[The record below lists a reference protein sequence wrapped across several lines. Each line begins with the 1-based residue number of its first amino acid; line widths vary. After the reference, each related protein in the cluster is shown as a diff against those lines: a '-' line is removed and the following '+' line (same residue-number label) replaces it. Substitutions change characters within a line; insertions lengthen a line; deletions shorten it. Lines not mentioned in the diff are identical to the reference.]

1 MDMKTQDMTQAP
13 GSQAELVSALV
24 DGQLQGEAFASTVDW
39 LTHAESARA
48 SWHTYHV
55 VGEVLRTGETQ
66 GCGRDADFLQRL
78 RLGLQQPD
86 RIDRTDRTDRADMFV
101 PVQEVATAIPAVPV
115 KASAEASDETSA
127 ATKLQH
133 TSANDTFFSWK
144 GLGLAAS
151 FAAVVLT
158 GWSLLGSFQPEQT
171 AAQLAQTA
179 VPVQLTPAEAAQTG
193 SLAQAE
199 PLVMMRD
206 PRLDALLAAHKQFG
220 GTSAL
225 QTPAGFLRN
234 ATFEGAGR

>member
-48 SWHTYHV
+48 SWHAYHV
-55 VGEVLRTGETQ
+55 VGEVLRTGEAQ
-66 GCGRDADFLQRL
+66 DCGRDAAFLQRL

-86 RIDRTDRTDRADMFV
+86 RIDRTDMFV
-101 PVQEVATAIPAVPV
+101 PFQEVATAIPAVPV

-179 VPVQLTPAEAAQTG
+179 VSVQLTPAEAAQTG

>member
-1 MDMKTQDMTQAP
+1 MDMKTQDMTQEP

-39 LTHAESARA
+39 LAHAEAARA

-66 GCGRDADFLQRL
+66 GCGRDAAFLQRL
-78 RLGLQQPD
+78 RLGLQQ
-86 RIDRTDRTDRADMFV
+86 TDDKTDKTDKFV
-101 PVQEVATAIPAVPV
+101 PFQEVATAIPAVPV
-115 KASAEASDETSA
+115 ETSDETFA

-158 GWSLLGSFQPEQT
+158 GWTLLGSFQGEQP
-171 AAQLAQTA
+171 AAQLAQT
-179 VPVQLTPAEAAQTG
+179 
-193 SLAQAE
+193 E

-234 ATFEGAGR
+234 ATFEGAAR

>member
-39 LTHAESARA
+39 LAHAEAARA

-66 GCGRDADFLQRL
+66 GYGRDAAFLQRL
-78 RLGLQQPD
+78 RLGLQQ
-86 RIDRTDRTDRADMFV
+86 TDDKTDKFV
-101 PVQEVATAIPAVPV
+101 PFQEVATAIPSVP
-115 KASAEASDETSA
+115 AETSA
-127 ATKLQH
+127 AKSAETKLQY

-144 GLGLAAS
+144 SFGLAAS

-158 GWSLLGSFQPEQT
+158 GWSLLGSFQREQT

-234 ATFEGAGR
+234 ATFEGAAR

>member
-1 MDMKTQDMTQAP
+1 MDMKTQDMTQEP

-24 DGQLQGEAFASTVDW
+24 DGQLKGEAFASTVDW
-39 LTHAESARA
+39 LAHAEVARA

-66 GCGRDADFLQRL
+66 GCGRDAAFLQRL
-78 RLGLQQPD
+78 RLGLQQ
-86 RIDRTDRTDRADMFV
+86 TDMTDRADRTDKLV
-101 PVQEVATAIPAVPV
+101 PFQEMATAISAVP
-115 KASAEASDETSA
+115 AETGAE
-127 ATKLQH
+127 TKLQH

-158 GWSLLGSFQPEQT
+158 GWTLLGSFQREQS

-179 VPVQLTPAEAAQTG
+179 VPVQPSPAEAAQAG

-234 ATFEGAGR
+234 ATFEGAAR

>member
-39 LTHAESARA
+39 LAHAESARA

-86 RIDRTDRTDRADMFV
+86 RIDRTDRADMFV
-101 PVQEVATAIPAVPV
+101 PFQEVATAIPAVPV
-115 KASAEASDETSA
+115 KASAEASDETNA

>member
-39 LTHAESARA
+39 LAHAEAARA

-66 GCGRDADFLQRL
+66 GYGRDAAFLQRL
-78 RLGLQQPD
+78 RLGLQQ
-86 RIDRTDRTDRADMFV
+86 TDDKTDKFV
-101 PVQEVATAIPAVPV
+101 PFHEVATAISAVP
-115 KASAEASDETSA
+115 AATSIETSAETSAETFA

-144 GLGLAAS
+144 SLGLAAS

-158 GWSLLGSFQPEQT
+158 GWTLLGSFQREQT

-179 VPVQLTPAEAAQTG
+179 VPVQLTPAEAVQTG
-193 SLAQAE
+193 NLAQAE

-234 ATFEGAGR
+234 ATFEGAAR

>member
-66 GCGRDADFLQRL
+66 GCGRDAAFLQRL

-86 RIDRTDRTDRADMFV
+86 RTDMFV
-101 PVQEVATAIPAVPV
+101 PFQEVATAIPAVP
-115 KASAEASDETSA
+115 AETSA
-127 ATKLQH
+127 AISAETNLQH

-144 GLGLAAS
+144 SLGLAAS

-158 GWSLLGSFQPEQT
+158 GWSLLGSFQREQT

-234 ATFEGAGR
+234 ATFEGAAR

>member
-55 VGEVLRTGETQ
+55 VGEVLRTGEAQ
-66 GCGRDADFLQRL
+66 DCGRDAAFLQRL

-86 RIDRTDRTDRADMFV
+86 RTDRIDRTDMFV
-101 PVQEVATAIPAVPV
+101 PFQEVATAIPAVPV
-115 KASAEASDETSA
+115 KASAEASDETNA

-144 GLGLAAS
+144 SLGLAAS

>member
-86 RIDRTDRTDRADMFV
+86 RIDRTDRADMFV

>member
-1 MDMKTQDMTQAP
+1 MDMKTQDMTQEP
-13 GSQAELVSALV
+13 SSQAELVSALV
-24 DGQLQGEAFASTVDW
+24 DGQLKGEAFASTVDW
-39 LTHAESARA
+39 LAQAEAARA

-66 GCGRDADFLQRL
+66 GCGRDAAFLQRL
-78 RLGLQQPD
+78 RLGLQQTD
-86 RIDRTDRTDRADMFV
+86 MTDRTDITDRTDKLV
-101 PVQEVATAIPAVPV
+101 PFQEMATAISAVP
-115 KASAEASDETSA
+115 AETGAETIA
-127 ATKLQH
+127 ETKLQH
-133 TSANDTFFSWK
+133 ASANDTFFSWK

-158 GWSLLGSFQPEQT
+158 GWTLLGSFQREQS

-179 VPVQLTPAEAAQTG
+179 APVQPTLSAAAQTG

-220 GTSAL
+220 ATSAL

-234 ATFEGAGR
+234 ATFEGAAR